1 MTTLRPIDSPEPS
14 LPRRLQRPWQ
24 VYAMVM
30 IWAIKGFQE
39 LLSGV
44 IGTSYWAAGLVYAGK
59 MAGYALQVAV
69 QSVFFSAVLA
79 AGCFYVMAATWLGKR
94 PARTWGIVV
103 ALASEVA
110 LLALLLTRPP
120 EYGGQVP
127 LVRTVLTGSI
137 VNLGIVGFLLFD
149 ARLLG
154 FLGSPPLVGWWSPR
168 R

>member
-1 MTTLRPIDSPEPS
+1 MTTLRPIDSPEPNR
-14 LPRRLQRPWQ
+14 PRRLQRPWQ

-39 LLSGV
+39 LLSGAL
-44 IGTSYWAAGLVYAGK
+44 GTSFWAYAGK
-59 MAGYALQVAV
+59 LSGYSLQVAV
-69 QSVFFSAVLA
+69 QSVFFSMALA
-79 AGCFYVMAATWLGKR
+79 TGCFYVMAATWLGKR

-103 ALASEVA
+103 ALASEIA

-120 EYGGQVP
+120 EYGGQIP

-149 ARLLG
+149 GRLLG